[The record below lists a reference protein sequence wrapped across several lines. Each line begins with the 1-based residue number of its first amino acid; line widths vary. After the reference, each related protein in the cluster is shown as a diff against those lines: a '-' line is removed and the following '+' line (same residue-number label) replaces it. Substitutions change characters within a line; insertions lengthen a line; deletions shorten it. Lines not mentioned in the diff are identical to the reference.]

1 MMTPVVA
8 KTADLKADLDLEWL
22 LKVRT
27 VVALIS
33 EMDLASWW
41 NSNGHWTAR
50 SVGSAPR
57 TAAKR
62 TTSRRPG
69 RFAWSPQRDRTLAS
83 DHRPATAST

>member
-1 MMTPVVA
+1 MKPVA
-8 KTADLKADLDLEWL
+8 TKTADLKADLDLEWL

-27 VVALIS
+27 VVALIG

-83 DHRPATAST
+83 DHRPAAAST